1 MFGWKDPADDA
12 KGRLRTTSQAE
23 STSAPETIE
32 NQQRS
37 AIRYHT
43 FIVRRD
49 RPESKR

>member
-1 MFGWKDPADDA
+1 MFGRKDPADDA

-37 AIRYHT
+37 GVILQSSIT
-43 FIVRRD
+43 VRGY
-49 RPESKR
+49 PVSH